1 MGKRIKYGF
10 ILFLVSVIAFSAG
23 FTLKSNMASGSTNW
37 GMLQYV
43 YNLVENYYVAP
54 STLDPTKLVQGA
66 IRGMVQAVG
75 DPYTRYVDPESF
87 AQMKDQLEGSFSGI
101 GIEMGVKDKSI
112 VVIAPIEGT
121 PAYKAGIKAND
132 RIVSVDEKPID
143 GMDIN
148 QVVKLIRGPVGTQVK
163 IGIERKG
170 ELKEFNITRETIEI
184 NSVTF
189 RPITYQIGYLRIST
203 FNDKTYDEFKS
214 YLPEIEKMKALI
226 LDLRNDPGGTVTT
239 CLDIAGYFVGDNPVV
254 ITVNRNGNQTKVYSP
269 YKDSKLDIPVVVL
282 VNEGSASAAEI
293 LSGAMKD
300 YGYTLIGEKTF
311 GKGLIQSVIPLY
323 DNSALV
329 ITTEKYLT
337 PLGYDINKIGIE
349 PNIIVPD
356 PKDWQDMGK
365 NPEKDPQLNE
375 AIKILRAKDGIY

>member
-10 ILFLVSVIAFSAG
+10 VILLISVIAFSAG

-37 GMLQYV
+37 GMLQFV

-54 STLDPTKLVQGA
+54 STLDPNKLVEGA

-101 GIEMGVKDKSI
+101 GIEMGVKDKKI

-121 PAYKAGIKAND
+121 PAYKAGILAND
-132 RIVSVDEKPID
+132 SIVSVDGKPVD
-143 GMDIN
+143 GLDIN
-148 QVVKLIRGPVGTQVK
+148 QVVKMIRGPKGTQVK
-163 IGIERKG
+163 IGVERNG
-170 ELKEFNITRETIEI
+170 ELKVFDITRENIEI
-184 NSVTF
+184 KSVSF
-189 RPITYQIGYLRIST
+189 RPLTYQIGYLRIST

-214 YLPEIEKMKALI
+214 YLPQIDKMKALV
-226 LDLRNDPGGTVTT
+226 LDLRNDPGGTVKT
-239 CLDIAGYFVGDNPVV
+239 CLDVAGYFVGDNPVV
-254 ITVNRNGNQTKVYSP
+254 ITVDRNGKETKVYSP
-269 YKDSKLDIPVVVL
+269 HKDSKLGIPVVVL
-282 VNEGSASAAEI
+282 VNGGSASAAEI

-300 YGYTLIGEKTF
+300 YGYTLIGQKTF

-337 PLGYDINKIGIE
+337 PMGHDINKIGIE
-349 PNIIVPD
+349 PNIVVENPTE
-356 PKDWQDMGK
+356 WQYMGK
-365 NPEKDPQLNE
+365 DPAKDPQLKE
-375 AIKILRAKDGIY
+375 ALKILQEKDGIY